1 VIGLSNRRRPH
12 GRTLPANKRLEMV
25 ERTSEEESGRFPETA
40 NPGSGLRAATMA
52 DSDLGMRP
60 ASEQA
65 ILDEVRIDDGW
76 QRLDG
81 LVDQTSTRAPLR
93 DAAAELE
100 RFHAPTSCETAHPFN
115 DALLKIGRLLVGV
128 LYSRDDRYRQDPADY
143 VPLLPELGH
152 AELARGKAPDPVLRT
167 ELARARNC
175 LEGALL
181 DVVEFIGAARAMG
194 E

>member
-1 VIGLSNRRRPH
+1 MGERP
-12 GRTLPANKRLEMV
+12 PANKRLEMV
-25 ERTSEEESGRFPETA
+25 ERTSEERSGRLPETA
-40 NPGSGLRAATMA
+40 NSGSGLRAATMA
-52 DSDLGMRP
+52 DSDLDVRP

-76 QRLDG
+76 QRLDR
-81 LVDQTSTRAPLR
+81 LDQTSTRAPLR

-100 RFHAPTSCETAHPFN
+100 RFHAPTSFETAHPFN

-152 AELARGKAPDPVLRT
+152 AELARGKASDPVLRA

>member
-1 VIGLSNRRRPH
+1 MGER
-12 GRTLPANKRLEMV
+12 LPANKRLEMV
-25 ERTSEEESGRFPETA
+25 ERTSEEESGRLPETA

-52 DSDLGMRP
+52 DSDLDVRP

-76 QRLDG
+76 QPLDG

-100 RFHAPTSCETAHPFN
+100 RFHADASAAASFETARRFN

-128 LYSRDDRYRQDPADY
+128 LYSRDSRYRQDPADY
-143 VPLLPELGH
+143 VPLPPELGH
-152 AELARGKAPDPVLRT
+152 AELAR
-167 ELARARNC
+167 ARNR

-181 DVVEFIGAARAMG
+181 DVVEFSGAARAMG

>member
-1 VIGLSNRRRPH
+1 MGER
-12 GRTLPANKRLEMV
+12 LPANKRLEMV
-25 ERTSEEESGRFPETA
+25 ERTSEEESGCLPETA

-52 DSDLGMRP
+52 DSDLDMRP

-93 DAAAELE
+93 GAAAELE
-100 RFHAPTSCETAHPFN
+100 RFHADALAATSFETAHPFN

-128 LYSRDDRYRQDPADY
+128 LYSRDGRYRQDPADY

-152 AELARGKAPDPVLRT
+152 AELTRGNPPDPVLRT
-167 ELARARNC
+167 ELARARNY

-181 DVVEFIGAARAMG
+181 GVVEFSGAARAIG

>member
-1 VIGLSNRRRPH
+1 MGER
-12 GRTLPANKRLEMV
+12 LPANKRLEMV

-93 DAAAELE
+93 GAAAELE
-100 RFHAPTSCETAHPFN
+100 RFHADALAATSFETAHPFN

-128 LYSRDDRYRQDPADY
+128 LYSRDGRYRQDPADY

-152 AELARGKAPDPVLRT
+152 AELTRGNPPDPVLRT
-167 ELARARNC
+167 ELARARNY

-181 DVVEFIGAARAMG
+181 GVVEFSGAARAIG